1 MTNIN
6 SKMLHTPKHVRDGMI
21 HSTLAENLREE
32 YGRRSIRV
40 IKGDNVR
47 VMRGEYNGIE
57 GKIEK
62 VNTQRGTLAIEGI
75 QREKV
80 RGGNVKVQIHASNV
94 KIIGLNL
101 DDKKRENRLHGDTN
115 SQKVNVKNKKA
126 KNKKLTKILSR
137 NRKSDEKDQG

>member
-1 MTNIN
+1 
-6 SKMLHTPKHVRDGMI
+6 
-21 HSTLAENLREE
+21 
-32 YGRRSIRV
+32 
-40 IKGDNVR
+40 
-47 VMRGEYNGIE
+47 MRGEYNGIE

-101 DDKKRENRLHGDTN
+101 DDKTRDKRLHVDTN
-115 SQKVNVKNKKA
+115 SQDVNVKNK
-126 KNKKLTKILSR
+126 NLRKILSR

>member
-1 MTNIN
+1 
-6 SKMLHTPKHVRDGMI
+6 MI
-21 HSTLAENLREE
+21 HSTLADNLREE

-115 SQKVNVKNKKA
+115 SQKVKAKNKKV

-137 NRKSDEKDQG
+137 NRKNDEKDQG

>member
-1 MTNIN
+1 MANIN
-6 SKMLHTPKHVRDGMI
+6 SKMLHTPKHIRDAMI
-21 HSTLAENLREE
+21 HSTLADNLREE
-32 YGRRSIRV
+32 YGMRSIRV

-80 RGGNVKVQIHASNV
+80 RGGNVKVKIHSSNV
-94 KIIGLNL
+94 TISNLNL
-101 DDKKRENRLHGDTN
+101 DDKYRQNALQGRTSKDRSRPIMNPIKNRR
-115 SQKVNVKNKKA
+115 KKP
-126 KNKKLTKILSR
+126 KKKER
-137 NRKSDEKDQG
+137 GK

>member
-1 MTNIN
+1 MANIN
-6 SKMLHTPKHVRDGMI
+6 SKMLRTPKHVRDAMI
-21 HSTLAENLREE
+21 HSTLADNLREE
-32 YGRRSIRV
+32 HGRRSIRV

-115 SQKVNVKNKKA
+115 SQNVNVKNKKVR
-126 KNKKLTKILSR
+126 KILSR
-137 NRKSDEKDQG
+137 DRKSDEKDQG

>member
-1 MTNIN
+1 MANIN
-6 SKMLHTPKHVRDGMI
+6 SKMLRTPKHVRDAMI
-21 HSTLAENLREE
+21 HSTLADNLREE
-32 YGRRSIRV
+32 HGRRSIRV

-115 SQKVNVKNKKA
+115 SQNVNVKNKKMR
-126 KNKKLTKILSR
+126 KVLSR
-137 NRKSDEKDQG
+137 NRTSDKKDQG

>member
-101 DDKKRENRLHGDTN
+101 DDKTRDKRLHVDTN
-115 SQKVNVKNKKA
+115 SQDVNVKNK
-126 KNKKLTKILSR
+126 NLRKILSR

>member
-1 MTNIN
+1 
-6 SKMLHTPKHVRDGMI
+6 MI

-62 VNTQRGTLAIEGI
+62 VNTHRGTLAIEGI

-115 SQKVNVKNKKA
+115 SQDVKVKNK
-126 KNKKLTKILSR
+126 NLRKILSR

>member
-1 MTNIN
+1 
-6 SKMLHTPKHVRDGMI
+6 MLHTPKHVRDAMI
-21 HSTLAENLREE
+21 HSTLADNLREE
-32 YGRRSIRV
+32 YERRSIRV

-101 DDKKRENRLHGDTN
+101 DDKTRENRLHVDTN
-115 SQKVNVKNKKA
+115 SQKVNVKNKK
-126 KNKKLTKILSR
+126 LRKILSR
-137 NRKSDEKDQG
+137 NRKNDEKDQG

>member
-1 MTNIN
+1 MANIN
-6 SKMLHTPKHVRDGMI
+6 SKMLRTPKHVRDAMI
-21 HSTLAENLREE
+21 HSTLADNLREE
-32 YGRRSIRV
+32 HGRRSIRV

-115 SQKVNVKNKKA
+115 SQNVNVKNKK
-126 KNKKLTKILSR
+126 LRKILSR
-137 NRKSDEKDQG
+137 NTKSDEKDQG

>member
-1 MTNIN
+1 MANIN
-6 SKMLHTPKHVRDGMI
+6 SKMLRTPKHIRDAMI
-21 HSTLAENLREE
+21 HSTLADNLREE
-32 YGRRSIRV
+32 HGRRSIRV

-101 DDKKRENRLHGDTN
+101 DDKKRENKLHGDTN
-115 SQKVNVKNKKA
+115 SQNVNVKNKK
-126 KNKKLTKILSR
+126 LRKILSR

>member
-1 MTNIN
+1 MANIN
-6 SKMLHTPKHVRDGMI
+6 SKMLRTPKHVRDAMI
-21 HSTLAENLREE
+21 HSTLADNLREE
-32 YGRRSIRV
+32 HGRRSIRV

-62 VNTQRGTLAIEGI
+62 VNTQRGTLAIEGV

-94 KIIGLNL
+94 QIIGLNL
-101 DDKKRENRLHGDTN
+101 EDKLRENRLRGNKSTE
-115 SQKVNVKNKKA
+115 KVKLNNKKPR
-126 KNKKLTKILSR
+126 KILSR
-137 NRKSDEKDQG
+137 NKKRDKKEQG

>member
-1 MTNIN
+1 
-6 SKMLHTPKHVRDGMI
+6 MLHTPKHVRDGMI

-32 YGRRSIRV
+32 YGRRSVRV

-101 DDKKRENRLHGDTN
+101 DDKKRDNRLHGDTN
-115 SQKVNVKNKKA
+115 SQDVKVKNK
-126 KNKKLTKILSR
+126 NLRKILSR

>member
-1 MTNIN
+1 MANIN
-6 SKMLHTPKHVRDGMI
+6 SKMLRTPKHIRDAMI
-21 HSTLAENLREE
+21 HSTLADNLREE
-32 YGRRSIRV
+32 HGRRSIRV

-115 SQKVNVKNKKA
+115 SQNVNVKNKK
-126 KNKKLTKILSR
+126 LRKILSR

>member
-1 MTNIN
+1 
-6 SKMLHTPKHVRDGMI
+6 MLHTPKHIRDAMI
-21 HSTLAENLREE
+21 HSTLTDNLREE
-32 YGRRSIRV
+32 YGMRSIRV

-101 DDKKRENRLHGDTN
+101 DDKKRENRLHVDTN
-115 SQKVNVKNKKA
+115 SQKVNVKNKK
-126 KNKKLTKILSR
+126 LRKILSR
-137 NRKSDEKDQG
+137 NRKNNEKDQG

>member
-101 DDKKRENRLHGDTN
+101 DDKTRDKRLHVDTN
-115 SQKVNVKNKKA
+115 SQDVNVKNK
-126 KNKKLTKILSR
+126 NLRKIISR